1 MPLSGDTAEIRTVR
15 RRMREVLEAEAW
27 NEPDVDAILLS
38 ASEMVNNAF
47 AHARPPYAIEATF
60 DRDAVVEV
68 RDGDRDGWP
77 HLRATPPNEPGG
89 KGLWILQALAAHWST
104 RTRPDGKTVC
114 ARFERHEDDASC
126 ARSADAAAPGRRRKG
141 RPPGNERDPASAGH
155 FGF

>member
-47 AHARPPYAIEATF
+47 AHARPPYTIQATF
-60 DRDAVVEV
+60 DRDAVIEV

-104 RTRPDGKTVC
+104 RTRPDGKAVC
-114 ARFERHEDDASC
+114 ATFERHEGDDHAR
-126 ARSADAAAPGRRRKG
+126 RSADAAVPASRRRS
-141 RPPGNERDPASAGH
+141 RPSGIDRNPASA
-155 FGF
+155 